1 LRKEA
6 TYAGKRKFAPCGIR
20 NNTISAQQAPDGSLL
35 RRNRDTSVLRFSAVP
50 LLNDLKL
57 SGSRGLAAVANWA
70 RLFGTADA
78 YKDM

>member
-1 LRKEA
+1 VESA
-6 TYAGKRKFAPCGIR
+6 TTQFLHSKRRTAHFFVETVTHPFF
-20 NNTISAQQAPDGSLL
+20 GS
-35 RRNRDTSVLRFSAVP
+35 SAVP